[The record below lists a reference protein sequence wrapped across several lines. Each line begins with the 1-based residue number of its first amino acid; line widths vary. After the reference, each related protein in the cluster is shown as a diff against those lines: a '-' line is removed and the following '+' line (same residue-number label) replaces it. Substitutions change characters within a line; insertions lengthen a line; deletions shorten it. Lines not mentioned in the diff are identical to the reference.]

1 MPYLP
6 KKMSNPEALARENA
20 MQITSAMVKE
30 LREKTGAGI
39 MDCKEALA
47 AVDGSVEEA
56 VDYLRK
62 KGLQA
67 AAKRSTKA
75 TREGVIGAYI
85 HAGGRLGVLVEVNC
99 ETDFVARTDEFQALV
114 HDIAMQVAASNPLY
128 VSRQDVPSET
138 LERERSILEAQAQA
152 AGRPQHILAKI
163 VEGRL
168 EKYFQE
174 VCLLEQS
181 FVKDPDST
189 VGDYVKSKIAQTGE
203 NITVSRFA
211 RFALG
216 ETS

>member
-1 MPYLP
+1 
-6 KKMSNPEALARENA
+6 

-47 AVDGSVEEA
+47 AVNGSVEEA

-75 TREGVIGAYI
+75 TREGVVGSYI
-85 HAGGRLGVLVEVNC
+85 HGGGRIGVLVEVNC
-99 ETDFVARTDEFQALV
+99 ETDFVARTDEFQDLV
-114 HDIAMQVAASNPLY
+114 RDIAMQVAASAPLY
-128 VSRQDVPSET
+128 VSRQEVPQDR
-138 LERERSILEAQAQA
+138 LDRERGILEEQARA
-152 AGRPQHILAKI
+152 AGRPEHILPKI

-174 VCLLEQS
+174 VCLLEQP

-189 VGDYVKSKIAQTGE
+189 VGDLIKSKIAKTGE

-216 ETS
+216 EIS